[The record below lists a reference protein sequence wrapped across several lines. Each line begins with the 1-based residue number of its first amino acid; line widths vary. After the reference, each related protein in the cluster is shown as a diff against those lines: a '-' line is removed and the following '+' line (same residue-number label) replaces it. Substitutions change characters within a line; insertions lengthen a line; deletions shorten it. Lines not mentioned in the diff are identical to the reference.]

1 MDWDVEQG
9 LILFQGKVYVPK
21 DEGNRRD
28 IVKTYHDSLPAGH
41 PGRWKTYELVS
52 RNYWWPGMSSFVEK
66 YVSGCDTCVRTKNSN
81 RKPMGLLK
89 PNEAPRGPWQSITC
103 DFITQLPKSD
113 EYDAIFVVVDRL
125 TKQAHF
131 VPTTSDVNA
140 ATTADMFIDHVWKLH
155 GTPRQVISD
164 RGSQFVS
171 QFLKEVFRRTGVC

>member
-1 MDWDVEQG
+1 M
-9 LILFQGKVYVPK
+9 PK
-21 DEGNRRD
+21 DEGIRRD

-103 DFITQLPKSD
+103 DFIHQYQPAALIKHDNLSFSD
-113 EYDAIFVVVDRL
+113 LIFIADKDFPRWGQAEGLDAAWRSLGNPGSL
-125 TKQAHF
+125 T
-131 VPTTSDVNA
+131 
-140 ATTADMFIDHVWKLH
+140 
-155 GTPRQVISD
+155 G
-164 RGSQFVS
+164 
-171 QFLKEVFRRTGVC
+171 